1 MTATGAPLMRALLP
15 LALTLCLAPQTGVH
29 AEQRCDTSRFPL
41 SAPTE
46 RFTDNGDGTVTD
58 TASGLMWMR
67 CALGQAWTGETCA
80 GTAETFAWPG
90 LAGAA
95 TAINDGG
102 EHFFSDWRV
111 PGLRDLAMIA
121 ERECQDPRINLTV
134 FPNTPPAFYWT
145 GTERKDDPDDRAYAL
160 SFGPEG
166 VEPHAKDM
174 AHLLRL
180 VRTAQ

>member
-1 MTATGAPLMRALLP
+1 MRLSIS
-15 LALTLCLAPQTGVH
+15 LTLLLGLSAAVAPVL
-29 AEQRCDTSRFPL
+29 AEQRCDTSRYPL

-58 TASGLMWMR
+58 KSSGLMWMR
-67 CALGQAWTGETCA
+67 CALGQEWTGSTCGGEATTFAWTGTQ
-80 GTAETFAWPG
+80 
-90 LAGAA
+90 AA
-95 TAINDGG
+95 ADAVNKGG

-121 ERECQDPRINLTV
+121 ERECQDPRINLVV
-134 FPNTPPAFYWT
+134 FPATPATFFWT
-145 GTERKDDPDDRAYAL
+145 STERQDDPDNRIYAL

-166 VEPHAKDM
+166 VEPHAPNL
-174 AHLLRL
+174 AHHLRL